1 LDLLLVGFAGQ
12 SIGAGRAKEK
22 ANEEL

>member
-1 LDLLLVGFAGQ
+1 LGLLLVGFAGQ